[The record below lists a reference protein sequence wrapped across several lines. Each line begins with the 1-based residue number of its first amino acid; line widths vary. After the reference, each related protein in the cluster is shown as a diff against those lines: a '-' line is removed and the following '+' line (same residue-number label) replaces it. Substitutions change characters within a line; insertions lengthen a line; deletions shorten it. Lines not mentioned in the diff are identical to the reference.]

1 MSDPSYFRE
10 KADQCLRLARDSTD
24 PMLVQSLTE
33 LALEYA
39 ARAAAIDGLV
49 SGKAPED
56 E

>member
-10 KADQCLRLARDSTD
+10 SRQCLRLAKDSTD

-49 SGKAPED
+49 SGKGRED